1 LAVEIMFT
9 IYGDES
15 TSGKTTVYGALFV
28 PSSQIGRAEQILRQ
42 TKQEYGVPEG
52 AELHCY
58 VLFHGDHRKKSKW
71 SHLGEEQT
79 YAFAEQLLSRFRA
92 LPCIFSVGAIHRSE
106 YPQALLAGA
115 GFPAGQFETK
125 QLTALAFQAATIPL
139 VQNFD
144 RATVCLYVDPD
155 PGKIRWFG
163 KKIKADSNYRI
174 AAGGGVGDV
183 EIVPQQVTDPLPTLL
198 EVADLFAYASG
209 RALSP
214 DSCRAKDRYEAMY
227 RICRPLLSVMTYDP
241 EKRMRNKVPDSI
253 LEARHAAI
261 RGTEGGGKS
270 FSQMPPG
277 ACIWMV
283 GVNRG
288 GDAYPCLMLRL
299 PTGMAEPLLKAPCG
313 VDIRYGE
320 FVVGEYSLIPCL
332 VRLPNNSLTF
342 TTFLNQF
349 AHQPDSPILQLAKG
363 AGLRLLLFEDG
374 DKPVGELPFPS
385 VRPQFWAKIDR
396 MLAVLPPY
404 QDDVHEAALTAF
416 KLSPDEMWDA
426 L

>member
-1 LAVEIMFT
+1 MFA

-15 TSGKTTVYGALFV
+15 TSGKTTVYGAVFV
-28 PSSQIGRAEQILRQ
+28 PNSQIGRAEEILRQ

-58 VLFHGDHRKKSKW
+58 VLFHRDHRKKSQW
-71 SHLGEEQT
+71 NQLGEEQT
-79 YAFAEQLLSRFRA
+79 YAFAEQLLTRFRA

-106 YPQALLAGA
+106 YPEELSAGA

-139 VQNFD
+139 VQNLD
-144 RATVCLYVDPD
+144 RATVRLHVDPD

-163 KKIKADSNYRI
+163 KNVKADSNYRI
-174 AAGGGVGDV
+174 AAGGGVGEV
-183 EIVPQQVTDPLPTLL
+183 EIVPQKVTDPLPTLL

-214 DSCRAKDRYEAMY
+214 DPCRGKDRYEAMY

-241 EKRMRNKVPDSI
+241 EKRMRNEVLNSI
-253 LEARHAAI
+253 LEARHATI
-261 RGTEGGGKS
+261 HGTDSGGIS

-277 ACIWMV
+277 ACVWMA
-283 GVNRG
+283 GVNRQG
-288 GDAYPCLMLRL
+288 AAYPCLMLRL
-299 PTGMAEPLLKAPCG
+299 PTGVAEPLLKAPCS
-313 VDIRYGE
+313 VDIRYGA
-320 FVVGEYSLIPCL
+320 FAAGEYALIPCL

-349 AHQPDSPILQLAKG
+349 SHQPDSPILQLAKG
-363 AGLRLLLFEDG
+363 AELRLVLFEDG

-385 VRPQFWAKIDR
+385 VNPQFWAQIDR
-396 MLAVLPPY
+396 MLAALPPY
-404 QDDVHEAALTAF
+404 QDDVHEAALAAF

>member
-1 LAVEIMFT
+1 MFA

-28 PSSQIGRAEQILRQ
+28 PNSQIGRAEEILRQ

-58 VLFHGDHRKKSKW
+58 VLFHGDHRKKSQW
-71 SHLGEEQT
+71 SHLGEERT
-79 YAFAEQLLSRFRA
+79 YAFAEQLLSRLCA

-106 YPQALLAGA
+106 YPQELPAGA

-139 VQNFD
+139 VQNLD
-144 RATVCLYVDPD
+144 RKTVHLHVDPD

-163 KKIKADSNYRI
+163 RKVKADSNYRI
-174 AAGGGVGDV
+174 AAGGGMGDV

-214 DSCRAKDRYEAMY
+214 DSCRGKDRYEEMY

-241 EKRMRNKVPDSI
+241 EKRMRNEVPDSM
-253 LEARHAAI
+253 LEVRHATI
-261 RGTEGGGKS
+261 CGIDNGGIS

-277 ACIWMV
+277 ACVWMV
-283 GVNRG
+283 GVNRLG
-288 GDAYPCLMLRL
+288 TAYPCLMLRL
-299 PTGMAEPLLKAPCG
+299 PTGVAEPLLKAPCS
-313 VDIRYGE
+313 VDIRCGV
-320 FVVGEYSLIPCL
+320 FVVGEYPLIPCL
-332 VRLPNNSLTF
+332 VRLSNSPITF

-363 AGLRLLLFEDG
+363 AELRLLLFEDG
-374 DKPVGELPFPS
+374 DKSVGELPFPS
-385 VRPQFWAKIDR
+385 VSAQFWAQIDR
-396 MLAVLPPY
+396 KLAVLPPY
-404 QDDVHEAALTAF
+404 QDEVHEDALAAF